1 MKKSTLRTV
10 DTVSPFGRRHGN
22 ATDAGVNA
30 SGTVDRPGRIA
41 GKIVEHAGFVE
52 KQTVSDSGDI
62 RIKGN
67 FCRGF
72 FSACTGFKAALCGG
86 CLALA
91 FSFPVLPAAGNPP
104 CEKIQKTA
112 ADQPAENKTK
122 DCAVYKNNDF
132 WRKIMFS
139 ALLGFILGLQITLSC
154 YAILIRSEDELR

>member
-10 DTVSPFGRRHGN
+10 DTVYSFGWHY
-22 ATDAGVNA
+22 
-30 SGTVDRPGRIA
+30 GTV
-41 GKIVEHAGFVE
+41 
-52 KQTVSDSGDI
+52 
-62 RIKGN
+62 
-67 FCRGF
+67 
-72 FSACTGFKAALCGG
+72 GFKAVLCCG

-112 ADQPAENKTK
+112 TDRSAKNKTK
-122 DCAVYKNNDF
+122 DCAVYKDNDF

-139 ALLGFILGLQITLSC
+139 ALFGFILGLQITLSC